1 MKKSYLLLK
10 ELGYLD
16 SDIERIL
23 NSYVISRMREEK
35 LYNNII
41 DVYNFLSKYYT

>member
-10 ELGYLD
+10 EFGYLD
-16 SDIERIL
+16 VDIERIL
-23 NSYVISRMREEK
+23 NAYVISRMREEK

-41 DVYNFLSKYYT
+41 DVYNYFSSKSS